1 VPVHRA
7 RLEIRHEEA
16 LDRHDL
22 AQQHARRRAIAV
34 PVEVRAG
41 DVHVECRRY
50 EHVVSRRP
58 VGGRDRTFGLRLPF
72 APSRC
77 ESAAR

>member
-1 VPVHRA
+1 VPVHPA

-22 AQQHARRRAIAV
+22 AQQRARRRAIAV

-41 DVHVECRRY
+41 DVHVEGRRY
-50 EHVVSRRP
+50 V
-58 VGGRDRTFGLRLPF
+58 
-72 APSRC
+72 
-77 ESAAR
+77 